1 MSREEKEKE
10 NDLDP
15 ENDYDLSGSHPSDNE
30 KRAHHNDLERKM
42 RVQIK
47 DSFDSLKDAIPTLH
61 GNKSSWAKILN
72 EASKYIVF
80 LQENNGRN
88 FRDIEDLRGQN
99 AHLENQI
106 RALETARRS
115 GNLSSMAMSQS
126 DLDKED
132 DCII

>member
-1 MSREEKEKE
+1 MSKEEKE

-61 GNKSSWAKILN
+61 GNR
-72 EASKYIVF
+72 SKF
-80 LQENNGRN
+80 
-88 FRDIEDLRGQN
+88 
-99 AHLENQI
+99 
-106 RALETARRS
+106 
-115 GNLSSMAMSQS
+115 
-126 DLDKED
+126 
-132 DCII
+132 